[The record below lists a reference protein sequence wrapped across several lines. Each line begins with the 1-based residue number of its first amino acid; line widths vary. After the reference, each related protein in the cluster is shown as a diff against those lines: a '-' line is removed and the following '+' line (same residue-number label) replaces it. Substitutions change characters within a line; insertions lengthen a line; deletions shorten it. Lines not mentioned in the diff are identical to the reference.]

1 MNLNI
6 LKLDSTTKGMLI
18 GGLAGSITFHAE
30 RYLSRT
36 QPAYPAEL
44 NQKLEAH
51 LPRNGE
57 LVSSVAPPVAMWVL
71 ARRSPKLNNIRNGS
85 FFYSIPHLI
94 QAVAVNAAYAEGV
107 AARPAARIVAP
118 ATMSKYI
125 SNNSTPRVVAATS
138 GLSKYALTA

>member
-18 GGLAGSITFHAE
+18 GGLVGSITFHAE

-44 NQKLEAH
+44 NQKLEPH

-71 ARRSPKLNNIRNGS
+71 ARRSPKLTNVRNGS

-94 QAVAVNAAYAEGV
+94 QGVVVNAAYAEGV

-125 SNNSTPRVVAATS
+125 AQPSVNQSARPAS
-138 GLSKYALTA
+138 SLSKYALTA

>member
-1 MNLNI
+1 
-6 LKLDSTTKGMLI
+6 MLI

-44 NQKLEAH
+44 NQKLEPH

-57 LVSSVAPPVAMWVL
+57 LVTSVAPPAAMWVL
-71 ARRSPKLNNIRNGS
+71 ARRSPKLTNIRNGS

-94 QAVAVNAAYAEGV
+94 QAVVVNAAYAEGV
-107 AARPAARIVAP
+107 AARPTARLAAPIATRYIPSQSSNQVARP
-118 ATMSKYI
+118 AASTGKY
-125 SNNSTPRVVAATS
+125 RLTS
-138 GLSKYALTA
+138 

>member
-18 GGLAGSITFHAE
+18 GGLVGSITFHAE

-44 NQKLEAH
+44 NQKLEPH

-57 LVSSVAPPVAMWVL
+57 LVSSVAPPAAMWVL
-71 ARRSPKLNNIRNGS
+71 ARRSPKLTNVRNGS

-94 QAVAVNAAYAEGV
+94 QGVVVNAAYAEGV

-125 SNNSTPRVVAATS
+125 AQPSVNQSARPAS
-138 GLSKYALTA
+138 SLSKYALTA

>member
-18 GGLAGSITFHAE
+18 GSLTGSIAFHAE

-44 NQKLEAH
+44 NQRLEAH

-57 LVSSVAPPVAMWVL
+57 LVTSVAPPAAMWVL
-71 ARRSPKLNNIRNGS
+71 ARRSPKLKDIRNGS

-94 QAVAVNAAYAEGV
+94 QRVAVNAAYAEGV

-125 SNNSTPRVVAATS
+125 AQPSVNQIARPASS
-138 GLSKYALTA
+138 LSKYALTA

>member
-6 LKLDSTTKGMLI
+6 LKLDPTTKGMLI

-30 RYLSRT
+30 QYLSGT

-57 LVSSVAPPVAMWVL
+57 LVTSVAPPVAMWVL
-71 ARRSPKLNNIRNGS
+71 ARRSPKLKDMRNGS

-94 QAVAVNAAYAEGV
+94 QRVVVEAAYAEGV
-107 AARPAARIVAP
+107 AARPTARIVAP

-125 SNNSTPRVVAATS
+125 SNNSTPRVAATS

>member
-6 LKLDSTTKGMLI
+6 LKLDPTTKGMLI

-44 NQKLEAH
+44 NQKLEPH

-57 LVSSVAPPVAMWVL
+57 LVTSVAPPVAMWVL
-71 ARRSPKLNNIRNGS
+71 ARRNPKLKNIRNGS

-94 QAVAVNAAYAEGV
+94 QAVVVNAAYAEGV

-125 SNNSTPRVVAATS
+125 SNNSTPRVAATS
-138 GLSKYALTA
+138 GLSKYAITA

>member
-6 LKLDSTTKGMLI
+6 LKLDPTTKGMLI

-30 RYLSRT
+30 QYLSGT

-44 NQKLEAH
+44 NQKLEPH

-57 LVSSVAPPVAMWVL
+57 LVSSVAPPVAMWVF
-71 ARRSPKLNNIRNGS
+71 ARRSPKLTNIRNGS

-94 QAVAVNAAYAEGV
+94 QRIAVEAAYAEGV

-125 SNNSTPRVVAATS
+125 PSNSTNRVVTPAS
-138 GLSKYALTA
+138 SLSKYVLTA